1 MGIALVRTF
10 HEQVPRPLDV
20 LAVEEAFAIPVAE
33 DDEHL
38 LVGAIDAL
46 VVDEDGRVV
55 LVESKTA
62 KRRWSKDQLAYDFQ
76 VSVYQMAVQEM
87 GLAESPVIRFDFLLK
102 LKNPAFETAE
112 IFRSPEQEQEALHA
126 FRQVL
131 RAIDAGIFYP
141 VRSWACSDCEFAH
154 TCPS

>member
-1 MGIALVRTF
+1 
-10 HEQVPRPLDV
+10 
-20 LAVEEAFAIPVAE
+20 
-33 DDEHL
+33 
-38 LVGAIDAL
+38 
-46 VVDEDGRVV
+46 
-55 LVESKTA
+55 
-62 KRRWSKDQLAYDFQ
+62 
-76 VSVYQMAVQEM
+76 MAVQEM